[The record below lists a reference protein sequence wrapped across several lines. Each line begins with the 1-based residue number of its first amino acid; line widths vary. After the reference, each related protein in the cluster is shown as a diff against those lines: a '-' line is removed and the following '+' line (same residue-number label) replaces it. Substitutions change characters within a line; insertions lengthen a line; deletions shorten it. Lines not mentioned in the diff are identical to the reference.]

1 MKSKILIEVITL
13 VLCIF
18 KTVQSLGPDFIPISK
33 PNDLSKTPTSVVKPK
48 PEEKQE
54 TTKDGMT
61 ELRKLIR

>member
-1 MKSKILIEVITL
+1 MKILLQVITS

-33 PNDLSKTPTSVVKPK
+33 PNDLNKTPTSVVKPN

-54 TTKDGMT
+54 ITKDGMT
-61 ELRKLIR
+61 DLSID